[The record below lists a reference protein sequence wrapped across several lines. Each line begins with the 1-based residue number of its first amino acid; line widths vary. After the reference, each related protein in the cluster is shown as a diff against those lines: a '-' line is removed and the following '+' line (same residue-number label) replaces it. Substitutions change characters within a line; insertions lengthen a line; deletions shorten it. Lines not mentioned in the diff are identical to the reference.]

1 MCVSVCLS
9 LGWRVSVIPECL
21 INDLL
26 MDVYLIAVPCNTGVM
41 VAVIKS
47 EFSLE
52 DVPAIET

>member
-1 MCVSVCLS
+1 M
-9 LGWRVSVIPECL
+9 PECL

-26 MDVYLIAVPCNTGVM
+26 MDVYLIAVPCNAGVTA
-41 VAVIKS
+41 AVIKS